1 MSSKVRKK
9 ITLEGKIKLV
19 LSSMLVVYSIIISCL
34 TGKLVVTAMLMS
46 FCGDIYLMK
55 NGNCFHN
62 KDECDFKIG
71 VFMFMMSHIIYTGI
85 MNTSVS
91 KTIIFIMF
99 IVVSIYIIVIALR
112 LKGTVLIAAVYS
124 GVLILSVINTGFSNT
139 VAFIGG
145 ILFLISDALIGI
157 CDVIKYKS
165 LGRHI
170 LVWGTYVPAQI
181 LLLSSFLI

>member
-19 LSSMLVVYSIIISCL
+19 LSSLLVVYSIIISCL

-55 NGNCFHN
+55 NGNCFN
-62 KDECDFKIG
+62 SKREIDFKIG
-71 VFMFMMSHIIYTGI
+71 VFMFMISHIVYAGI
-85 MNTSVS
+85 MNTQMS
-91 KTIIFIMF
+91 KTIILIMF
-99 IVVSIYIIVIALR
+99 IIASIYMSVVAFGLRNNRIVVAFY
-112 LKGTVLIAAVYS
+112 VV
-124 GVLILSVINTGFSNT
+124 VLILSVVNTIYFNSI
-139 VAFIGG
+139 AFAGG

-157 CDVIKYKS
+157 FDLVRYKK

-170 LVWGTYVPAQI
+170 WVWGTYVPAQI